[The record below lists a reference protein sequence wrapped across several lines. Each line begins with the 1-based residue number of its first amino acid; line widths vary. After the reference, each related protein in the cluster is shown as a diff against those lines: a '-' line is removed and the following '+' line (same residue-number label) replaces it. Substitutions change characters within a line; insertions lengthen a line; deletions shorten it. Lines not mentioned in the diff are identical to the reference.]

1 MMSQQIAIGAL
12 NRQRTLTFSALF
24 RERPSYFH
32 ILLICGTAGL
42 LSVAFGP
49 DANWDLLYY
58 HLYAPWAYLHN
69 RYLYDIG
76 PAQAQGFLNP
86 IADVLFYG
94 LISSNLNETPR
105 IIAFIMGAVHGIN
118 VVIILAIA
126 SHVLC
131 PLQLG
136 ERLTLRAV
144 ALLIGVSGAG
154 FISLLGTTTNDLIN
168 SIFMLGS
175 LLAIIKVAER
185 AGEQGAWRGF
195 AWSGLLA
202 GIGIALKYTAAVFFP
217 GLGLIAVI
225 AAIRGKTAGGLIAFG
240 LGAMLSFLAV
250 AGHHLFTLWQA
261 FGNPIFPYLNH
272 IFGSP
277 YYEPIWLGDPRF
289 VPRNLLQLIAYPFYW
304 AKTNIYVVTERP
316 FRDWRGAIGYI
327 AIAIGLIVCGMRHLS
342 LIRQRDGL
350 NVEARGLGLL
360 FIFVVVSYVFWELGF
375 GIYRYAVALEMLTGV
390 VAIGTLIWLFDQ
402 PRLRLVVAMVLLMI
416 ASTTTVYLDWGH
428 GRYGNGYVDV
438 RVPQL
443 PANSIVLIA
452 TWEAVAFFIPFAE
465 PTARYLGIENNYLE
479 LSQNNMLA
487 SEVKRLMRTPGPP
500 KFVLSVG
507 EFNGDKL
514 NQLLKNFGQR
524 LGTSPCQP
532 IWSNLDEQALSLCP
546 VAAN

>member
-1 MMSQQIAIGAL
+1 MNQQVAVGAS
-12 NRQRTLTFSALF
+12 NRQNTLTFAALF
-24 RERPSYFH
+24 TEQPFYIH
-32 ILLICGTAGL
+32 TLLICGTAGF

-49 DANWDLLYY
+49 DTNWDLLYY

-86 IADVLFYG
+86 IADLLFYG
-94 LISSNLNETPR
+94 LTSSSLNEIPR
-105 IIAFIMGAVHGIN
+105 IVAFIMGAVHGIN
-118 VVIILAIA
+118 AVLIFAIA
-126 SHVLC
+126 SYVLC
-131 PLQLG
+131 PLQLW

-144 ALLIGVSGAG
+144 ALLMGVSGAG
-154 FISLLGTTTNDLIN
+154 FMSLLGTTTNDLIN

-175 LLAIIKVAER
+175 LLAIVKVAER
-185 AGEQGAWRGF
+185 ASEQGAWRGF
-195 AWSGLLA
+195 VWSGLLA
-202 GIGIALKYTAAVFFP
+202 GIGIALKYTAAVFLP

-225 AAIRGKTAGGLIAFG
+225 AAIRSKNASGLIAFCV
-240 LGAMLSFLAV
+240 AATLSFLGV
-250 AGHHLFTLWQA
+250 AGHHLLTLWQT

-272 IFGSP
+272 IFRSP

-289 VPRNLLQLIAYPFYW
+289 VPHNLLQLIAYPFYW

-316 FRDWRGAIGYI
+316 FRDWRCAIAYI
-327 AIAIGLIVCGMRHLS
+327 AIAIGLIVCAMRHLS
-342 LIRQRDGL
+342 LIRRPDGS
-350 NVEARGLGLL
+350 NAETRGLGLV

-390 VAIGTLIWLFDQ
+390 VTIGVLIWLFEQ
-402 PRLRLVVAMVLLMI
+402 PRLRVVIAMVLLMT

-428 GRYGNGYVDV
+428 GSYGNRYVDV

-479 LSQNNMLA
+479 ISQNNKLA
-487 SEVKRLMRTPGPP
+487 AEVKRLMQTPGPP

-507 EFNGDKL
+507 EFDGGKL
-514 NQLLKNFGQR
+514 NKLLGNFGQR
-524 LGTSPCQP
+524 LGASPCQP

-546 VAAN
+546 VAAD